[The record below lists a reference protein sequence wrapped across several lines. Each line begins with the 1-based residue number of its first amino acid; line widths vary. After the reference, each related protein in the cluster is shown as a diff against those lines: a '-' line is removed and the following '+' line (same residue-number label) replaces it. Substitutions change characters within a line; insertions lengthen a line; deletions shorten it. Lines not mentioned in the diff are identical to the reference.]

1 MRDNIKLSM
10 LINADENR
18 SIHAHTNDGSPVYGD
33 GRSSAV
39 NKKAAESDLSV
50 SGNSPTNMSTEYEDK
65 HPLEE
70 EEDEKEKTHKKRRG
84 RRRRLKGPPYICEY
98 PGCGKC
104 FQRSEHLARHKLN
117 HNPKKIFQCT
127 QPGCKKTFVR
137 HDLLVRH
144 LKRHANRIQK
154 ERKKMSEGKHD
165 GKRVGSAK
173 RSDVEGSNEE
183 ESGVERKK
191 MEENNLQIANLQGA
205 NLRGISM
212 QGDMQ
217 DGMQN
222 ANMRNA
228 NVRNTNM
235 AGTNMQVAMQST
247 NLGNNNL
254 ENSNVP
260 NSNLE
265 NETTPLKPTSAR
277 TAPGVTGAP
286 GGAGVSDRERMK
298 FAVNNTGMPRAASA
312 QPQNTKGFSSV
323 TQILQQHN
331 HSLADTPEPANN
343 KDFSAPN
350 LLNWLFSDN
359 TSNPAADQRPNSR
372 LNVGVA
378 QSDTDDFLTGLN
390 EFQMNNG
397 GQSFFIPDG
406 FDQLSPASSSNLGL
420 YSSPGSVRSPGG
432 SVRSATGSGG
442 GPMGPMGPVGTAGK
456 GIAGTGIAGQTD
468 SGNNSG
474 GAAVAKKNQKIHPTP
489 SMTMN
494 CEPVATAEKASID
507 AVLEPKPRAPHTRQ
521 SADRSL
527 FHLTAAQLEQF
538 SSLIPE
544 IKAHPDFV
552 QPKLEKALRMY
563 WKFFHPRFPML
574 HRPSFDSVKTPPLL
588 LLAMVMLGIKLS
600 QCVDDIKCPGE
611 ERFENAKDLADK
623 IALPLRWLIFASPQF
638 QPPAKLW
645 IIQSLLMLEFYEKN
659 CTTRQLHERAHL
671 HHGTTIQLLRR
682 SPTLGG
688 SPHKIDSGDDYATNW
703 FKWIEIESMK
713 RATFMCF
720 YMDAID
726 AISFGH
732 QMLIYAHQIQMT
744 MPVQDEV
751 WESKLRNFRAAFK
764 RCKQPRPFL
773 LVLKS
778 ILNGVPTRTN
788 SFGKKVLLA
797 GLSAIMFQIQQRDM
811 QLMFGLDK
819 FGMSG
824 TVNNWRELLT
834 AAFSIWRNDVG
845 GSCCSS
851 RTAIDNMSSMKNSQ
865 QFSTSDTR
873 CKCITYH
880 MAHVYMSISHYD
892 LFIVAGAPWRMNVK
906 PSSNLERNQIET
918 RVHDWTKTRH
928 SKVCVVQ
935 CYLLLFEMFL
945 SPQDSSYEYQYD
957 YLPDQDLFFRSY
969 VIGLCTMV
977 LWCYIHARYGPDAY
991 KKTKHAYLSHEYE
1004 EDGYRYLK
1012 RIRNELTRRSGGVML
1027 HTWFSSCTGAEFYGK
1042 LVKWVNV
1049 LDDVPDKQNL
1059 VGLLDLVGNKL
1070 VDADYTVVKEIGKLL
1085 LFCRDRCR
1093 GSSDDVLMNMYE

>member
-18 SIHAHTNDGSPVYGD
+18 SIHANTNDGSPIYPENNAA
-33 GRSSAV
+33 AV
-39 NKKAAESDLSV
+39 NKETSDPTSGMSQTSQANDISSLEYTSKHNLTEDGESEAEKA
-50 SGNSPTNMSTEYEDK
+50 
-65 HPLEE
+65 
-70 EEDEKEKTHKKRRG
+70 HKKRRG
-84 RRRRLKGPPYICEY
+84 RRRRLKGPPYICDY
-98 PGCGKC
+98 PGCGKS

-117 HNPKKIFQCT
+117 HNPKKIFKCT

-144 LKRHANRIQK
+144 LKRHANRLLK
-154 ERKKMSEGKHD
+154 EREKLSE
-165 GKRVGSAK
+165 
-173 RSDVEGSNEE
+173 ETTM
-183 ESGVERKK
+183 ESGKQMVE
-191 MEENNLQIANLQGA
+191 EA
-205 NLRGISM
+205 NLRNTTVLQEDKSNEIATTSVERNNRASEPIDTSRAVAPAAVAPATIAPPGIN
-212 QGDMQ
+212 DQ
-217 DGMQN
+217 D
-222 ANMRNA
+222 
-228 NVRNTNM
+228 
-235 AGTNMQVAMQST
+235 
-247 NLGNNNL
+247 
-254 ENSNVP
+254 
-260 NSNLE
+260 
-265 NETTPLKPTSAR
+265 
-277 TAPGVTGAP
+277 
-286 GGAGVSDRERMK
+286 RMK
-298 FAVNNTGMPRAASA
+298 FSVNNSANVGTGS
-312 QPQNTKGFSSV
+312 QPLRSSRSQEFSRRSNSIRSTNSNNTKGFSSV

-359 TSNPAADQRPNSR
+359 TSNPAVDQR
-372 LNVGVA
+372 LNMGVA
-378 QSDTDDFLTGLN
+378 AQTDPNDFLNGLN

-420 YSSPGSVRSPGG
+420 YSSPNQGQRTPDSVHTGVSGSISASPSN
-432 SVRSATGSGG
+432 SVTSQQNGKQ
-442 GPMGPMGPVGTAGK
+442 AG
-456 GIAGTGIAGQTD
+456 
-468 SGNNSG
+468 
-474 GAAVAKKNQKIHPTP
+474 TP

-494 CEPVATAEKASID
+494 CEPMSMGKAPNEKATID
-507 AVLEPKPRAPHTRQ
+507 SVLNGPKRSSLS
-521 SADRSL
+521 SAAGMGSNSVDADKSL
-527 FHLTAAQLEQF
+527 FHLAPTQLDEF

-544 IKAHPDFV
+544 MKNHTDF
-552 QPKLEKALRMY
+552 QRTKLEKALRMY

-574 HRPSFDSVKTPPLL
+574 HRPSFDSVKTPSLL
-588 LLAMVMLGIKLS
+588 LLAMIMLGIKLS
-600 QCVDDIKCPGE
+600 QCVDDIKCPAA
-611 ERFENAKDLADK
+611 ERFENPKDLADK

-638 QPPAKLW
+638 QPPARLW

-751 WESKLRNFRAAFK
+751 WESKLRNFRTAFK
-764 RCKQPRPFL
+764 RCKQPKPFL

-906 PSSNLERNQIET
+906 PSSNLEREQIET
-918 RVHDWTKTRH
+918 RVRDWTKTRH

-935 CYLLLFEMFL
+935 CYLLLFEVFL

-977 LWCYIHARYGPDAY
+977 LWCYIHGRYGEGAYEKTKDAY
-991 KKTKHAYLSHEYE
+991 VNHEYE

-1093 GSSDDVLMNMYE
+1093 GSTDDVLMNMYE

>member
-277 TAPGVTGAP
+277 TAPGVAGAP

-397 GQSFFIPDG
+397 GQSFFYPRWIRPVVACVVVEFGAVLFTGQRAESRGERAECHGERGERGERRGADGADGAGGHRGQRYRGHRYRGPDG
-406 FDQLSPASSSNLGL
+406 QRQQFGRCSSREKKPKNSPHALDDDELRAGGDGGKSVDRRSAGTQATCSPHSAVRRQVAFPPHGSPAGAVLVVDSRNKGTPGL
-420 YSSPGSVRSPGG
+420 R
-432 SVRSATGSGG
+432 AAETGKST
-442 GPMGPMGPVGTAGK
+442 PYVLEVLPPAVSDAPQ
-456 GIAGTGIAGQTD
+456 AVFRLRED
-468 SGNNSG
+468 
-474 GAAVAKKNQKIHPTP
+474 AAVA
-489 SMTMN
+489 
-494 CEPVATAEKASID
+494 
-507 AVLEPKPRAPHTRQ
+507 
-521 SADRSL
+521 
-527 FHLTAAQLEQF
+527 
-538 SSLIPE
+538 
-544 IKAHPDFV
+544 
-552 QPKLEKALRMY
+552 
-563 WKFFHPRFPML
+563 
-574 HRPSFDSVKTPPLL
+574 
-588 LLAMVMLGIKLS
+588 
-600 QCVDDIKCPGE
+600 
-611 ERFENAKDLADK
+611 
-623 IALPLRWLIFASPQF
+623 
-638 QPPAKLW
+638 
-645 IIQSLLMLEFYEKN
+645 
-659 CTTRQLHERAHL
+659 
-671 HHGTTIQLLRR
+671 
-682 SPTLGG
+682 
-688 SPHKIDSGDDYATNW
+688 
-703 FKWIEIESMK
+703 
-713 RATFMCF
+713 
-720 YMDAID
+720 
-726 AISFGH
+726 
-732 QMLIYAHQIQMT
+732 
-744 MPVQDEV
+744 
-751 WESKLRNFRAAFK
+751 
-764 RCKQPRPFL
+764 
-773 LVLKS
+773 
-778 ILNGVPTRTN
+778 
-788 SFGKKVLLA
+788 
-797 GLSAIMFQIQQRDM
+797 
-811 QLMFGLDK
+811 
-819 FGMSG
+819 
-824 TVNNWRELLT
+824 
-834 AAFSIWRNDVG
+834 
-845 GSCCSS
+845 
-851 RTAIDNMSSMKNSQ
+851 
-865 QFSTSDTR
+865 
-873 CKCITYH
+873 
-880 MAHVYMSISHYD
+880 
-892 LFIVAGAPWRMNVK
+892 VAGN
-906 PSSNLERNQIET
+906 
-918 RVHDWTKTRH
+918 
-928 SKVCVVQ
+928 
-935 CYLLLFEMFL
+935 
-945 SPQDSSYEYQYD
+945 
-957 YLPDQDLFFRSY
+957 
-969 VIGLCTMV
+969 G
-977 LWCYIHARYGPDAY
+977 DAW
-991 KKTKHAYLSHEYE
+991 H
-1004 EDGYRYLK
+1004 
-1012 RIRNELTRRSGGVML
+1012 
-1027 HTWFSSCTGAEFYGK
+1027 
-1042 LVKWVNV
+1042 
-1049 LDDVPDKQNL
+1049 Q
-1059 VGLLDLVGNKL
+1059 
-1070 VDADYTVVKEIGKLL
+1070 TVAV
-1085 LFCRDRCR
+1085 R
-1093 GSSDDVLMNMYE
+1093 G